1 MNPTEQPLAYW
12 WPLATSHQLGT
23 RRPLARVLHGRPLVL
38 FRESD
43 GRPAALPDRC
53 PHRFAPLSAGCVR
66 DGAVECPYHGWRFDG
81 AGQCIRAP
89 GSLDQGSTT
98 RLLQPL
104 QTLEAHGLI
113 WVRDSMLPT
122 PPLPNPNGAV
132 QEDVDQFWMHDQVRC
147 SLQEAAENFLDAFHT
162 HFVHAGWIRRD
173 DRRQRVIAD
182 IRALEDGIEA
192 RYSEEGKQAGLISR
206 LFEGSRGES
215 FGRFRLP
222 GLAEIEYRDARGR
235 LTLLISAWLIPA
247 EAGQLQVIARIVS
260 RRGWLPGWLKQAVM
274 RPLLGVVLRQDKRI
288 LEAVS
293 AQHQRFADCAGHW
306 GPAQML
312 DGRQDLLG
320 PWIRQLL
327 LHGKLRDFTGKRL
340 ELEL

>member
-1 MNPTEQPLAYW
+1 MNPTDQPLAYW
-12 WPLATSHQLGT
+12 WPLATSQQLGVGK
-23 RRPLARVLHGRPLVL
+23 PLARVLHGRPLVL
-38 FRESD
+38 FRERD
-43 GRPAALPDRC
+43 GHPAALPDRC

-66 DGAVECPYHGWRFDG
+66 DGAVECPYHGWRFNG
-81 AGQCIRAP
+81 AGHCTRAP
-89 GSLDQGSTT
+89 GSLDEGSSAA
-98 RLLQPL
+98 LLQPL
-104 QTLEAHGLI
+104 QALDSHGLI
-113 WVRDSMLPT
+113 WVRDARLAAPALPCSAT
-122 PPLPNPNGAV
+122 
-132 QEDVDQFWMHDQVRC
+132 QEGLDLFWMHDKVRC

-173 DRRQRVIAD
+173 SKRQRVIAD

-192 RYSEEGKQAGLISR
+192 RYSEERLQPGLISR

-235 LTLLISAWLIPA
+235 LTLLITAWLVPA
-247 EAGQLQVIARIVS
+247 EPGHLQVIARIAT
-260 RRGWLPGWLKQAVM
+260 RRGWLPGWLKRLLI
-274 RPLLGVVLRQDKRI
+274 RPLFGVVLRQDKRI

-293 AQHQRFADCAGHW
+293 ANQQRFAGCAEQW
-306 GPAQML
+306 GPVQML

-327 LHGKLRDFTGKRL
+327 LKGRLDDFAARRL

>member
-1 MNPTEQPLAYW
+1 MNPTDQPLAYW
-12 WPLATSHQLGT
+12 WPLATSQQLGT
-23 RRPLARVLHGRPLVL
+23 RQPLARVLHGRPLVL
-38 FRESD
+38 FRERD

-66 DGAVECPYHGWRFDG
+66 DGVVECPYHGWRFDG
-81 AGQCIRAP
+81 AGQCTRAP
-89 GSLDQGSTT
+89 GSLDEGSSAA
-98 RLLQPL
+98 LLQPL
-104 QTLEAHGLI
+104 QTLESHGLI
-113 WVRDSMLPT
+113 WVRDATLPA
-122 PPLPNPNGAV
+122 PALPCSAT
-132 QEDVDQFWMHDQVRC
+132 QEGLDLFWMHDKVRC

-173 DRRQRVIAD
+173 SKRQRVIAD
-182 IRALEDGIEA
+182 IRALEDGVEA
-192 RYSEEGKQAGLISR
+192 RYSEESLQTGLISR

-235 LTLLISAWLIPA
+235 LSLLISAWLVPA
-247 EAGQLQVIARIVS
+247 ETGHLQVIARIAS
-260 RRGWLPGWLKQAVM
+260 RRGWLPGWLKRLLM
-274 RPLLGVVLRQDKRI
+274 RPLFGVVLRQDKRI

-293 AQHQRFADCAGHW
+293 ANHQRFVDCADQW
-306 GPAQML
+306 GPVQML

-320 PWIRQLL
+320 PSIRQLL
-327 LHGKLRDFTGKRL
+327 LEGQLDGFAARRL